1 MSIAN
6 SFIKRVAPALSTIIG
21 YIRGATAY
29 LTPKDDWVESLKRRL
44 AVPLDKFTRPFG
56 RPLVYEKGR
65 ADYFCSAEASPDSIE
80 RAIMPRYQ
88 RNLTS
93 TRKYRR
99 LSDGSRQW
107 ADGSFVYDPDDTDW
121 QHHVYIFPSKHTD
134 GQADLYGHKETSAEK
149 DPYGHVTDE
158 QVHGDPD
165 GITRGKL
172 DEAGI
177 QYA

>member
-1 MSIAN
+1 MSLAN
-6 SFIKRVAPALSTIIG
+6 KFIKRVAPALRAAIT
-21 YIRGATAY
+21 YIRTATSY
-29 LTPKDDWVESLKRRL
+29 LSPKDDWVEGLKRRL
-44 AVPLDKFTRPFG
+44 AVALDPLTRPLG
-56 RPLVYEKGR
+56 RRLIHEKGQ

-80 RAIMPRYQ
+80 RGIMPRYQ

-107 ADGSFVYDPDDTDW
+107 ADGSFVYDPEDTDW

-134 GQADLYGHKETSAEK
+134 GQTDVYGHKETSAEA

-158 QVHGDPD
+158 QTHGDPA
-165 GITRGKL
+165 RRVRL
-172 DEAGI
+172 LLNEAGI
-177 QYA
+177 EYA

>member
-1 MSIAN
+1 MTIAD
-6 SFIKRVAPALSTIIG
+6 SFIKRVAPTLSTIIG
-21 YIRGATAY
+21 YIRGATAH
-29 LTPKDDWVESLKRRL
+29 LSPKDDWVEGLKRRL
-44 AVPLDKFTRPFG
+44 AVAGDRFTRPLG
-56 RPLVYEKGR
+56 RPLIYEKGQ

-134 GQADLYGHKETSAEK
+134 GQTDVYGHKETSAEA

-158 QVHGDPD
+158 QTHGDPA
-165 GITRGKL
+165 RRVRLLLK
-172 DEAGI
+172 EAGI
-177 QYA
+177 EYA